1 MRNNIRT
8 SFPPEVARPPA
19 YLSLGR
25 AGIAIFA
32 VSILNYSNMSK
43 FIILHLSSGN
53 KPVYI
58 NVEQI
63 AYFHAI
69 EKCTKVMI
77 SGKDAGLNITESVD
91 EIDVLIRK
99 D

>member
-1 MRNNIRT
+1 MIVRT
-8 SFPPEVARPPA
+8 SFPPEVARPPTL
-19 YLSLGR
+19 LSLGQ

-43 FIILHLSSGN
+43 FIILHLNSGN
-53 KPVYI
+53 KPIYV

-63 AYFHAI
+63 THFFALD
-69 EKCTKVMI
+69 KGTKVMI
-77 SGKDAGLNITESVD
+77 SGKDTGLNITESVD

-99 D
+99 G

>member
-1 MRNNIRT
+1 M
-8 SFPPEVARPPA
+8 ARPPTL
-19 YLSLGR
+19 LSPGR